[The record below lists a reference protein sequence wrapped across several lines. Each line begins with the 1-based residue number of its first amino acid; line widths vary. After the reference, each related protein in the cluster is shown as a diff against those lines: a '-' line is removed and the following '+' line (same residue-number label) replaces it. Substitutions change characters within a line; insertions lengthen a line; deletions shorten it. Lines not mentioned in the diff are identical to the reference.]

1 MNDLTTLNN
10 TQKLLAGTLALVLVA
25 GFAPYLVIDA
35 FALTLSWSGTGSS
48 GADPLGH
55 TWQVNFFGTNNWG
68 TPGVGAGQLSFLGG
82 DWVSDFHFEVFSLPP
97 GCAIDPSGDTRFF
110 ADGTQWDRTI
120 VGDTIWF
127 EAADQVADRLDPGEL
142 FFVNVSFTCDIS
154 TITFD
159 ALWSMGPDDV
169 IVGGEIIPLDTTAL
183 LLAGAQSVSMWMI
196 PVVVSGAGIGVFVIM
211 RSRK

>member
-1 MNDLTTLNN
+1 MINN
-10 TQKLLAGTLALVLVA
+10 RLLAGTLALGLVA

-35 FALTLSWSGTGSS
+35 FALTLPWSGSGSS

-55 TWQVNFFGTNNWG
+55 TWQVNFVGTNNWG
-68 TPGVGAGQLSFLGG
+68 TPGVGAGQLNFLGG

-97 GCAIDPSGDTRFF
+97 GCAIDPSGNTQFF
-110 ADGTQWDRTI
+110 ADGIPWDRTI
-120 VGDTIWF
+120 IGDTIWF

-159 ALWSMGPDDV
+159 ALWSMGPQA
-169 IVGGEIIPLDTTAL
+169 VGGNLLPVDSTAL
-183 LLAGAQSVSMWMI
+183 MLAGLQSSAIWMLPVLAGAAGV
-196 PVVVSGAGIGVFVIM
+196 GAFYIK
-211 RSRK
+211 SRMNKE